1 MTTDPKWFQRGGK
14 LGKLGIPAGSK
25 RLKGF
30 TAKAVEKIKARKGK
44 KAA

>member
-1 MTTDPKWFQRGGK
+1 MTKKTDPKWFERGATG
-14 LGKLGIPAGSK
+14 K

-30 TAKAVEKIKARKGK
+30 TAKAVEKIKARRAK